1 MNLEFQFYRCR
12 IENFKSS
19 RCYFEIL
26 LAHLNFWP
34 LVDRLNTVTFTR
46 CLESELMLWFIIHV
60 LCMQRKIQ
68 KFSQMSL
75 SLKFINIHFKLLLL
89 YYYYNYWNCHDVPTP
104 QKPWVSCCAPT
115 HKNVGQC
122 CVRIHEENMD
132 SWSINV
138 FWIILSAYASTVMYY
153 TYNTYF
159 SLSVVNFVKEGL

>member
-75 SLKFINIHFKLLLL
+75 SLKFINIHF
-89 YYYYNYWNCHDVPTP
+89 NYCYCIIITITEIVMMCPHLKNHESVAAP
-104 QKPWVSCCAPT
+104 QPIKTLDSAVLGYM
-115 HKNVGQC
+115 K
-122 CVRIHEENMD
+122 RI
-132 SWSINV
+132 
-138 FWIILSAYASTVMYY
+138 WIHGALMY
-153 TYNTYF
+153 
-159 SLSVVNFVKEGL
+159 SE